1 MSIKSDFSK
10 ENTPTAS
17 IAMQH
22 YVFAFVQDVIN
33 QPDNLERSKEW
44 LKEYSENEHLN
55 YSELE
60 YNLNVFFELLKEYSK
75 TKSPLLYRFLKL
87 QAQTCYINEDRF
99 NLLRISYPYH
109 DFMVEII
116 NSSASHY
123 DKNSGSS
130 SPGSGIVG
138 GHIIGL

>member
-1 MSIKSDFSK
+1 MNIHSYFRK

-22 YVFAFVQDVIN
+22 YIFAFVQDVIN

-44 LKEYSENEHLN
+44 LKIYCEKEQMN

-60 YNLNVFFELLKEYSK
+60 HNLESFFQLHEEYRK
-75 TKSPLLYRFLKL
+75 TGTFILYRFLKL
-87 QAQTCYINEDRF
+87 QAQACFITEERF
-99 NLLRISYPYH
+99 GLLRISAAQN
-109 DFMVEII
+109 DFLSEVLDSGVC
-116 NSSASHY
+116 SS
-123 DKNSGSS
+123 DKNENTSS
-130 SPGSGIVG
+130 SDSGIVG

>member
-10 ENTPTAS
+10 ENNPTAS

-33 QPDNLERSKEW
+33 QPNNLERSKAW

-60 YNLNVFFELLKEYSK
+60 CNLNVFFELLKEYSK
-75 TKSPLLYRFLKL
+75 TSSPLLYRFLKL

-109 DFMVEII
+109 EFMVETI
-116 NSSASHY
+116 NSSACCQG
-123 DKNSGSS
+123 KNCVSS
-130 SPGSGIVG
+130 SLGSGIVG